1 MKCWPCRPQSAWPLS
16 GLFNRTMMR
25 YLTDL
30 LDFMSRHPAISL
42 IRALLALALFL
53 FIFGDFGLVT
63 RIDMELENRRLEQRQ
78 AQEQQKIAALKST
91 ITNAYLPDS
100 VEKVARERYNFRRK
114 GETVF
119 IIREK

>member
-1 MKCWPCRPQSAWPLS
+1 
-16 GLFNRTMMR
+16 MMR